1 MGFTSCRHQRL
12 LCVAVIRRALNL
24 IATWPRED
32 PMNSFHLFRSDT
44 PTAIRRRVADER
56 LGASRGFA
64 RLVHYPAAREV
75 RLHAPSIRTIGMMLV
90 MMLLVSLLSAFQM
103 IAAPT
108 ARAATVSCTNTI
120 YSVDWDSGNVL
131 QIALGSSGQAANAA
145 VSTTVGDLGAN
156 GTARYNALALSS
168 DGTTLFAADQTTG
181 NFVYRMDVTTGAVQ
195 AFPVLA
201 NISGSIIGGAVNPQ
215 NGYYYILTY
224 GTTPSLYAFNPT
236 TNSWIGL
243 VASFSGTAAGMNGTN
258 ISDFAFDS
266 NGIGF
271 FTANTTSNGHSL
283 YRWTGPVP
291 SAAGNASLVPVLIT
305 PNLLANDNA
314 IGSLA
319 FGSNGNLYLGQIASP
334 QITQLNSTTGDVI
347 DRSGAPIPGRP
358 VDFASC
364 SSPNTL
370 TVQKNIVSRAQ
381 AADQFA
387 MSIGGLQ
394 TPVTATTTGTSTGV
408 QDQRAGTVVVAPGES
423 YPVSETASSGASLTD
438 YSTTWQCLN
447 TAGAVIS
454 SGDGASFTY
463 SPPPSVGG
471 RGQAVTCTFSNAALT
486 QAYTVTKSASTPTTV
501 AGATLTYTVTVQNTG
516 ARAYT
521 SNNPASFTDDL
532 TDVLDDATYANDAT
546 EGATITGNTLSWA
559 GTLAVG
565 QTRTI
570 TYSVIPKTPG
580 QGNANLINA
589 VTPTGTG
596 GTCATPGGCTTTTPV
611 QALRISKVADQSD
624 VVPGQTIAY
633 TVTVQNTG
641 AVDYTAADPASFSDD
656 LTAVLDDA
664 SWDDNATATAGAL
677 SFTSPTLSWSGP
689 IAAGETV
696 TVTYSVTV
704 NDPPSGDSQI
714 DNAVTSTTPGN
725 NCPTGNTDPACIV
738 QIPSGSYTVQKAA
751 STGVVN
757 PGDIVTYTV
766 TVTNTGEQ
774 AYTETDPA
782 SFSDDLTAVLDDATY
797 NDDAS
802 AGATVSGNT
811 LAWSGALPVGQSVV
825 VTYSVTVNNPDTGDK
840 TLTNTVVPT
849 SPGGRCPTAGDCTT
863 TTNVRSYTVEKT
875 ASTQTATP
883 GTVVTY
889 TVTVTNTGTAAYT
902 TDAPASFSDDL
913 SAVLDDA
920 TYNDDTTATSGNVSF
935 TSPTLSWSGPLDVG
949 SPVSVTYTVTVN
961 AAGTGDKTLTNT
973 VTPTAP
979 SGTCTTEGG
988 CTTTTQ
994 VQSFTVDKTASAST
1008 VTPGSVLTYTVTVT
1022 NTGQIAYTAE
1032 APASFSDD
1040 LSAVLDDATYNDD
1053 ATAGATLSGNTLS
1066 WSGALPIGE
1075 TVTVTYSVTVKQPNT
1090 GDNVL
1095 TNAVTPTGP
1104 GGACATEGGCVTNTP
1119 VQSIAFTKTA
1129 DTTEVV
1135 PGATVTYTITATN
1148 TGQVDYTTDAPAT
1161 FTDDLS
1167 AVLDDADYNGDASAT
1182 GGAII
1187 YTAPTLSW
1195 SGPVAVGTTITITY
1209 TVTVNSPDTGDSRL
1223 ENTVVSE
1230 APGGNCPAGSTDPAC
1245 VVELPSGS
1253 FFVEKTASS
1262 ESVTP
1267 GSSLSYTVTVTNTG
1281 QVAYTTDKP
1290 ASFSDDLTAVL
1301 DDATYNGDAAA
1312 SDDTGV
1318 VSFTTPTL
1326 SWSGALPVGETVT
1339 VTYSVTVKQP
1349 NTGDNVLTNAVTP
1362 TGPGGACATEG
1373 GCVTNTPVQSIAF
1386 TKTADTTE
1394 VVPGATV
1401 TYTITATNTGQVDY
1415 TTDAPATFTDDLS
1428 AVLDDAD
1435 YNGDANATGGA
1446 IIYTAPTLTW
1456 AGPVAVGTTVTISY
1470 TVTVNDPDTG
1480 DKILANTVVS
1490 NVPGSN
1496 CVEGV
1501 GDPNCTSTVPAGS
1514 YSVAKQAST
1523 TSAVQGSTI
1532 TYTVTVTNTG
1542 SVSYTDAAPA
1552 SFRDTLT
1559 QVLDDASYN
1568 GDVTATAG
1576 AAAFTAPN
1584 LSWSGPLAVG
1594 QAVTVTYSV
1603 TVNSPDTGDRK
1614 VVNAVVPTGPGG
1626 SCSVGACTTTTD
1638 VPPGLLVH
1646 TGGSSS
1652 AGVTGLGGFGAAVL
1666 ALMIALGA
1674 AWSFSRRQARS

>member
-1 MGFTSCRHQRL
+1 MQTENRQNVAPNGANAILVRFSIQCSTITVSNAGVPTATVNPTWITGPTWDQSRGNVQTGVCPANTFVHRITGTTFVGNGVDRWPSSVQITCRPLTFTSAGELR
-12 LCVAVIRRALNL
+12 VNL
-24 IATWPRED
+24 AA
-32 PMNSFHLFRSDT
+32 T
-44 PTAIRRRVADER
+44 PTVI
-56 LGASRGFA
+56 
-64 RLVHYPAAREV
+64 
-75 RLHAPSIRTIGMMLV
+75 TIG
-90 MMLLVSLLSAFQM
+90 Q
-103 IAAPT
+103 
-108 ARAATVSCTNTI
+108 
-120 YSVDWDSGNVL
+120 
-131 QIALGSSGQAANAA
+131 
-145 VSTTVGDLGAN
+145 
-156 GTARYNALALSS
+156 
-168 DGTTLFAADQTTG
+168 
-181 NFVYRMDVTTGAVQ
+181 
-195 AFPVLA
+195 
-201 NISGSIIGGAVNPQ
+201 
-215 NGYYYILTY
+215 
-224 GTTPSLYAFNPT
+224 
-236 TNSWIGL
+236 
-243 VASFSGTAAGMNGTN
+243 
-258 ISDFAFDS
+258 DF
-266 NGIGF
+266 
-271 FTANTTSNGHSL
+271 NTT
-283 YRWTGPVP
+283 
-291 SAAGNASLVPVLIT
+291 
-305 PNLLANDNA
+305 
-314 IGSLA
+314 
-319 FGSNGNLYLGQIASP
+319 
-334 QITQLNSTTGDVI
+334 
-347 DRSGAPIPGRP
+347 
-358 VDFASC
+358 
-364 SSPNTL
+364 
-370 TVQKNIVSRAQ
+370 
-381 AADQFA
+381 
-387 MSIGGLQ
+387 GGLQ
-394 TPVTATTTGTSTGV
+394 TPTPRCGPGGTTGTSDILVRGYRAQGGGEGIDGFNPSCTTIPDDFGDAPNSYGSASHELNAATYLGWSEDAEAGMQYSADATGDNQV
-408 QDQRAGTVVVAPGES
+408 SGTAPNQSINDENGVASFDPIVAGRTGNYSVSVLTSNKVPGTPATLVGWIDFNRNGTFEPNEGASVPVPAGTPDGTSV
-423 YPVSETASSGASLTD
+423 TLTWSG
-438 YSTTWQCLN
+438 
-447 TAGAVIS
+447 I
-454 SGDGASFTY
+454 
-463 SPPPSVGG
+463 
-471 RGQAVTCTFSNAALT
+471 AA
-486 QAYTVTKSASTPTTV
+486 QTV
-501 AGATLTYTVTVQNTG
+501 AGPSFARFRIGSGTQLTTATPTGTGTPGEVEDYALTIAASEPSFTVAKSVDKTVTTPGDPVTYSVTVTNTG
-516 ARAYT
+516 PWAYDE
-521 SNNPASFTDDL
+521 SAPAGQRQASFTDDL
-532 TDVLDDATYANDAT
+532 SDVLDDATYAGDAT
-546 EGATITGNTLSWA
+546 EGATVTGNTLSWA

-580 QGNANLINA
+580 QGNATLINA

-596 GTCATPGGCTTTTPV
+596 GTCATPGGCSTTTPV

-624 VVPGQTIAY
+624 VVPGQTITY

-664 SWDDNATATAGAL
+664 SWNDDATATAGAL

-689 IAAGETV
+689 VAAGETV

-751 STGVVN
+751 STDVVN

-825 VTYSVTVNNPDTGDK
+825 VTYSVTVKNPDTGDK

-849 SPGGRCPTAGDCTT
+849 SPGGRCPTAGECTT

-875 ASTQTATP
+875 ASAQTATP
-883 GTVVTY
+883 GTAVTY

-902 TDAPASFSDDL
+902 ADAPASFSDDL

-920 TYNDDTTATSGNVSF
+920 TYNADASATAGEVSF
-935 TSPTLSWSGPLDVG
+935 TSPTLSWAGPLEIG
-949 SPVSVTYTVTVN
+949 SPVTVTYTVTVN

-973 VTPTAP
+973 VTPTTP
-979 SGTCTTEGG
+979 GGTCTTEGS

-994 VQSFTVDKTASAST
+994 VQSFTVEKTASAPT
-1008 VTPGSVLTYTVTVT
+1008 ATPGSVLTYTVTVT

-1053 ATAGATLSGNTLS
+1053 ATAGATVSGNTLS
-1066 WSGALPIGE
+1066 WSGALPVGE
-1075 TVTVTYSVTVKQPNT
+1075 SVTVTYSVTVKQPNT

-1148 TGQVDYTTDAPAT
+1148 TGQVDYTTDAPAA

-1167 AVLDDADYNGDASAT
+1167 AVLDDADYNGDATAT
-1182 GGAII
+1182 TGSIS

-1195 SGPVAVGTTITITY
+1195 AGPVAVGTTTTITY
-1209 TVTVNSPDTGDSRL
+1209 TVTVNSPDAGDSRL
-1223 ENTVVSE
+1223 ENTVVSDT
-1230 APGGNCPAGSTDPAC
+1230 PGGNCPAGSTDPAC

-1253 FFVEKTASS
+1253 FSVEKTASS

-1281 QVAYTTDKP
+1281 QIAYTTDKP

-1312 SDDTGV
+1312 SDNTGV

-1326 SWSGALPVGETVT
+1326 SWSGALPVGESVT

-1415 TTDAPATFTDDLS
+1415 TTDAPAAFTDDLS

-1435 YNGDANATGGA
+1435 YNGDATATGGA
-1446 IIYTAPTLTW
+1446 VIYTAPTLTW
-1456 AGPVAVGTTVTISY
+1456 AGPVAVGATVTISY
-1470 TVTVNDPDTG
+1470 TVTVNGPDTG

-1514 YSVAKQAST
+1514 YSVTKQAST

-1542 SVSYTDAAPA
+1542 NVSYTDAAPA
-1552 SFRDTLT
+1552 SFRDSLT

-1584 LSWSGPLAVG
+1584 LSWSGPLPVG

-1626 SCSVGACTTTTD
+1626 ACAVGACTTTTD

-1674 AWSFSRRQARS
+1674 AWSFSRRQSRS